1 MWSLTAEMLHLYTSY
16 HLLSYLTLFSI
27 KVKEP
32 AVEDQTEQVEDTVL
46 RLAQGEES
54 ELSQLVDSGSLQSA
68 TQLITTMT
76 SMLNAEAEKT
86 EEDVTKQDAKKEKR
100 KQVRCT
106 PLC

>member
-1 MWSLTAEMLHLYTSY
+1 MLYLLVSYQTLSL
-16 HLLSYLTLFSI
+16 I

-32 AVEDQTEQVEDTVL
+32 AVEDQIEQVEDTVL

-54 ELSQLVDSGSLQSA
+54 ELNQLVDSGSLQSA

-86 EEDVTKQDAKKEKR
+86 EEDAREQDAKKEKR
-100 KQVRCT
+100 KQV
-106 PLC
+106 

>member
-1 MWSLTAEMLHLYTSY
+1 M
-16 HLLSYLTLFSI
+16 

-54 ELSQLVDSGSLQSA
+54 ELNQLVDSGSLQSA

-100 KQVRCT
+100 KQV
-106 PLC
+106 